1 MIEEFKTFIAV
12 VDFKNFTKAAEYLN
26 LSQPS
31 VSTHI
36 KNLEIIFGV
45 TLINRSVKQKTIS
58 ITESG
63 YTLYKRAKEIINL
76 LDVTFMD
83 VKTLSTSIKGTIK
96 IGASLTIGEYI
107 LPKFLAHF
115 SNKYPDVDIE
125 VKIENTSFIAS
136 ELKKMKLDIGL
147 IEGSVSSALFKQEYF
162 LEDEMVLVAPFDSDL
177 KDKEIKLDNIQN
189 RRWIAREE
197 GSGTREYLDL
207 FFAQNKIIPKSIM
220 VLGSNLA
227 VKEAVRNN
235 LGLTITS
242 KHIILEAESRNELT
256 SLKLN
261 NDFRRSFSYIYPKE
275 LTLSKADHIFSDQK
289 QPWKRQLIHSPGF
302 DPSFALRFPIG

>member
-275 LTLSKADHIFSDQK
+275 LTLSKADHIFLEELKEGGKFSTTNY
-289 QPWKRQLIHSPGF
+289 F
-302 DPSFALRFPIG
+302 

>member
-1 MIEEFKTFIAV
+1 
-12 VDFKNFTKAAEYLN
+12 
-26 LSQPS
+26 
-31 VSTHI
+31 
-36 KNLEIIFGV
+36 
-45 TLINRSVKQKTIS
+45 
-58 ITESG
+58 
-63 YTLYKRAKEIINL
+63 
-76 LDVTFMD
+76 MD

-275 LTLSKADHIFSDQK
+275 LTLSKADHIFLEELKEYTKKNSINNK
-289 QPWKRQLIHSPGF
+289 
-302 DPSFALRFPIG
+302 

>member
-162 LEDEMVLVAPFDSDL
+162 LEDEMVLVAPFNSDL
-177 KDKEIKLDNIQN
+177 KDIDLKLDNIQN

-242 KHIILEAESRNELT
+242 KHIILEAESRNELV

-261 NDFRRSFSYIYPKE
+261 DDFRRSFSYIYPKE
-275 LTLSKADHIFSDQK
+275 LTLSKADHIFLEELKEYTKTNSINNK
-289 QPWKRQLIHSPGF
+289 
-302 DPSFALRFPIG
+302 

>member
-36 KNLEIIFGV
+36 KNIEIAFGV
-45 TLINRSVKQKTIS
+45 KLINRSIKQKTIS

-76 LDVTFMD
+76 LDVTFLD
-83 VKTLSTSIKGTIK
+83 VKTHSNSIKGSIK

-107 LPKFLAHF
+107 LPKFLSHF
-115 SNKYPDVDIE
+115 SSKYPDVDIE
-125 VKIENTSFIAS
+125 VIIENTSLIS
-136 ELKKMKLDIGL
+136 NELKKMKLDIGL
-147 IEGSVSSALFKQEYF
+147 IEGLASSTLFKQEYF
-162 LEDEMVLVAPFDSDL
+162 LEDEMVLVVPYSSDL
-177 KDKEIKLDNIQN
+177 KDKELTLDDLQN
-189 RRWIAREE
+189 KRWIAREE

-207 FFAQNKIIPKSIM
+207 FFTQNKIIPKSIM

-242 KHIILEAESRNELT
+242 KHVILEAEARNELT
-256 SLKLN
+256 SIKLT
-261 NDFRRSFSYIYPKE
+261 NDFTRSFSYIYPKE
-275 LTLSKADHIFSDQK
+275 LTLSKAANIFLEELKAYTQSNNY
-289 QPWKRQLIHSPGF
+289 IHK
-302 DPSFALRFPIG
+302 

>member
-76 LDVTFMD
+76 LDITFID
-83 VKTLSTSIKGTIK
+83 VKTLSSSVKGSIK

-107 LPKFLAHF
+107 LPKFLAYF
-115 SNKYPDVDIE
+115 SKKYPDVDIE
-125 VKIENTSFIAS
+125 VIIENTSLIS
-136 ELKKMKLDIGL
+136 TELKKMKLDIGL
-147 IEGSVSSALFKQEYF
+147 IEGSVSSAVFKQEYF
-162 LEDEMVLVAPFDSDL
+162 LEDEMVLVVPYDSDL
-177 KDKEIKLDNIQN
+177 KDKDLNLHKLQD

-207 FFAQNKIIPKSIM
+207 FFTQNKIIPKSMM

-242 KHIILEAESRNELT
+242 RHVIIEAESRNELA
-256 SLKLN
+256 SIKLN
-261 NDFRRSFSYIYPKE
+261 KDFTRSFSYIYPKE
-275 LTLSKADHIFSDQK
+275 LTLSKAANIFLEELKTYTQCPNSQ
-289 QPWKRQLIHSPGF
+289 HE
-302 DPSFALRFPIG
+302 

>member
-125 VKIENTSFIAS
+125 VKIENTSFISS

-162 LEDEMVLVAPFDSDL
+162 LEDEMVLVAPFHSDL
-177 KDKEIKLDNIQN
+177 KDKEIKLDSIQN

-227 VKEAVRNN
+227 IKEAVRNN

-275 LTLSKADHIFSDQK
+275 LTLSKAAHIFLEELKEYTKTNSINNK
-289 QPWKRQLIHSPGF
+289 
-302 DPSFALRFPIG
+302 

>member
-1 MIEEFKTFIAV
+1 M
-12 VDFKNFTKAAEYLN
+12 
-26 LSQPS
+26 
-31 VSTHI
+31 STHI

-76 LDVTFMD
+76 LDVTFLD
-83 VKTLSTSIKGTIK
+83 VKTLSNTVKGSIK

-107 LPKFLAHF
+107 LPKFLSHF
-115 SNKYPDVDIE
+115 SSKYPDVDIE
-125 VKIENTSFIAS
+125 VIIENTSLIS
-136 ELKKMKLDIGL
+136 TELKKMKLDIGL
-147 IEGSVSSALFKQEYF
+147 IEGLASSTLFKQEYF
-162 LEDEMVLVAPFDSDL
+162 LEDEMVLVVPYSSDL
-177 KDKEIKLDNIQN
+177 KDKELTLDDLQN

-207 FFAQNKIIPKSIM
+207 FFTQNKIIPKSIM

-242 KHIILEAESRNELT
+242 KHVILEAEARNELT
-256 SLKLN
+256 SIKLT
-261 NDFRRSFSYIYPKE
+261 NDFTRSFSYIYPKE
-275 LTLSKADHIFSDQK
+275 LTLSKAANIFLEELKAYTQSNNY
-289 QPWKRQLIHSPGF
+289 IHK
-302 DPSFALRFPIG
+302 

>member
-162 LEDEMVLVAPFDSDL
+162 LEDEMVLVAPFNSDL
-177 KDKEIKLDNIQN
+177 KDIDLKLDNIQN

-242 KHIILEAESRNELT
+242 KHIILEAESRNELV

-261 NDFRRSFSYIYPKE
+261 DDFRRSFSYIYLKE
-275 LTLSKADHIFSDQK
+275 LTLSKAAHIFLEELKEYTKTNSINNK
-289 QPWKRQLIHSPGF
+289 
-302 DPSFALRFPIG
+302 

>member
-275 LTLSKADHIFSDQK
+275 LTLSKADHIFLEELK
-289 QPWKRQLIHSPGF
+289 EYTKKN
-302 DPSFALRFPIG
+302 SFNNK

>member
-36 KNLEIIFGV
+36 KNIEIAFGV
-45 TLINRSVKQKTIS
+45 TLINRSIKQKTIS

-76 LDVTFMD
+76 LDVTFLD
-83 VKTLSTSIKGTIK
+83 VKTHSNSIKGSIK
-96 IGASLTIGEYI
+96 IGSSLTIGEYI

-125 VKIENTSFIAS
+125 VIIENTSLIS
-136 ELKKMKLDIGL
+136 TELKKMKLDIGL
-147 IEGSVSSALFKQEYF
+147 IEGLASSTLFKQEYF
-162 LEDEMVLVAPFDSDL
+162 LEDEMVLVVPYSSDL
-177 KDKEIKLDNIQN
+177 KDKELTLDDLQN

-207 FFAQNKIIPKSIM
+207 FFTQNKIIPKSIM

-242 KHIILEAESRNELT
+242 KHVILEAEARNELT
-256 SLKLN
+256 SIKLT
-261 NDFRRSFSYIYPKE
+261 NDFTRSFSYIYPKE
-275 LTLSKADHIFSDQK
+275 LTLSKAANIFLEELKAYTQSNNY
-289 QPWKRQLIHSPGF
+289 IHK
-302 DPSFALRFPIG
+302 

>member
-45 TLINRSVKQKTIS
+45 TLINRSVKHKTIS

-76 LDVTFMD
+76 LDITFLD
-83 VKTLSTSIKGTIK
+83 VQTLSNSIKGSIK
-96 IGASLTIGEYI
+96 IGASLTIGEHI
-107 LPKFLAHF
+107 LPKFLAYF
-115 SNKYPDVDIE
+115 SNKYPDIDIE
-125 VKIENTSFIAS
+125 VIIENTSLIS
-136 ELKKMKLDIGL
+136 TELKKMKLDIGL
-147 IEGSVSSALFKQEYF
+147 IEGSTSSALFKQEYF
-162 LEDEMVLVAPFDSDL
+162 LEDEMVLAIPYNSDL
-177 KDKEIKLDNIQN
+177 KDKELNLDNLQN
-189 RRWIAREE
+189 RMWIAREE

-207 FFAQNKIIPKSIM
+207 FFVQHKIVPKNII

-242 KHIILEAESRNELT
+242 KHVVLESEARNEL
-256 SLKLN
+256 SYIELN
-261 NDFRRSFSYIYPKE
+261 KNFIRSFSYIYPKE
-275 LTLSKADHIFSDQK
+275 LKLSKAANIFLEELKAYTSK
-289 QPWKRQLIHSPGF
+289 E
-302 DPSFALRFPIG
+302 

>member
-147 IEGSVSSALFKQEYF
+147 IEGSVSSTLFKQEYF
-162 LEDEMVLVAPFDSDL
+162 LEDEMVLVVPFDNDL
-177 KDKEIKLDNIQN
+177 KNKEFKLDSIQN

-275 LTLSKADHIFSDQK
+275 LRLSKAALIFLEELKIYTQTN
-289 QPWKRQLIHSPGF
+289 
-302 DPSFALRFPIG
+302 PIDDK

>member
-107 LPKFLAHF
+107 LPKFLAYF

-275 LTLSKADHIFSDQK
+275 LTLSKADHIFLEELKEYTKTNSINNK
-289 QPWKRQLIHSPGF
+289 
-302 DPSFALRFPIG
+302 

>member
-36 KNLEIIFGV
+36 KNLESFFGV

-63 YTLYKRAKEIINL
+63 YNLYKRAKEIISL
-76 LDVTFMD
+76 LDVTYLD
-83 VKTLSTSIKGTIK
+83 VKTLSSSIKGSIK

-107 LPKFLAHF
+107 LPKFLANF
-115 SNKYPDVDIE
+115 SRKYPDVDIE
-125 VKIENTSFIAS
+125 VIIENTSLIAN
-136 ELKKMKLDIGL
+136 ELKKMKLDIGI
-147 IEGSVSSALFKQEYF
+147 IEGSSSSSLFKQEYF
-162 LEDEMVLVAPFDSDL
+162 LEDNMVLVIPSNSNL
-177 KDKEIKLDNIQN
+177 KDTELNIDKLQDI
-189 RRWIAREE
+189 RWIAREE

-207 FFAQNKIIPKSIM
+207 FFTQHKIIPKSMM
-220 VLGSNLA
+220 VLGSNVA
-227 VKEAVRNN
+227 VKEAVKYG

-242 KHIILEAESRNELT
+242 RHVVSEAESRNELAT
-256 SLKLN
+256 INLGKN
-261 NDFRRSFSYIYPKE
+261 FTRSFSFIYSKE
-275 LTLSKADHIFSDQK
+275 LTLSKAANIFLEELKDYSVK
-289 QPWKRQLIHSPGF
+289 L
-302 DPSFALRFPIG
+302 L

>member
-275 LTLSKADHIFSDQK
+275 LTLSKADHIFLEELKEYTKKNSINNK
-289 QPWKRQLIHSPGF
+289 
-302 DPSFALRFPIG
+302 

>member
-45 TLINRSVKQKTIS
+45 TLINRSVKHKTIS

-76 LDVTFMD
+76 LDITFLD
-83 VKTLSTSIKGTIK
+83 VQTLSNSIKGSIK
-96 IGASLTIGEYI
+96 IGTSLTIGEHI
-107 LPKFLAHF
+107 LPKFLAYF
-115 SNKYPDVDIE
+115 SNKYPDIDIE
-125 VKIENTSFIAS
+125 VIIENTSLIS
-136 ELKKMKLDIGL
+136 TELKKMKLDIGL
-147 IEGSVSSALFKQEYF
+147 IEGSTSSALFKQEYF
-162 LEDEMVLVAPFDSDL
+162 LEDEMVLAIPYNSDL
-177 KDKEIKLDNIQN
+177 KDKELNLDNLQN
-189 RRWIAREE
+189 RMWIAREE

-207 FFAQNKIIPKSIM
+207 FFVQHKIVPKNII

-242 KHIILEAESRNELT
+242 KHVVLESEARNEL
-256 SLKLN
+256 SYIELN
-261 NDFRRSFSYIYPKE
+261 KNFIRSFSYIYPKE
-275 LTLSKADHIFSDQK
+275 LTLSKAANIFLEELKAYTSK
-289 QPWKRQLIHSPGF
+289 E
-302 DPSFALRFPIG
+302 

>member
-1 MIEEFKTFIAV
+1 MIEEFKTFITV

-76 LDVTFMD
+76 LDVTFLD
-83 VKTLSTSIKGTIK
+83 VKTLSNTVKGSIK

-107 LPKFLAHF
+107 LPKFLSHF
-115 SNKYPDVDIE
+115 SSKYPDVDIE
-125 VKIENTSFIAS
+125 VIIENTSLIS
-136 ELKKMKLDIGL
+136 NELKKMKLDLGI
-147 IEGSVSSALFKQEYF
+147 IEGSASSALFKQEYF
-162 LEDEMVLVAPFDSDL
+162 LQDDMVLAVPYDSDL
-177 KDKEIKLDNIQN
+177 KNTELNLDNLQD

-207 FFAQNKIIPKSIM
+207 FFTQNKIIPKSMM

-227 VKEAVRNN
+227 VKEAVKNN

-242 KHIILEAESRNELT
+242 RHVISEAESKNELYSI
-256 SLKLN
+256 SLGKH
-261 NDFRRSFSYIYPKE
+261 FSRSFSFIYSKE
-275 LTLSKADHIFSDQK
+275 LKLSKAASIFLEELKDYAEK
-289 QPWKRQLIHSPGF
+289 L
-302 DPSFALRFPIG
+302 